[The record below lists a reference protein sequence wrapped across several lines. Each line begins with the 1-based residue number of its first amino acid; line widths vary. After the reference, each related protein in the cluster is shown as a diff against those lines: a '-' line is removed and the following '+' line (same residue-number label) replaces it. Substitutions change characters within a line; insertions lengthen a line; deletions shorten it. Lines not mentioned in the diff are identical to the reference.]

1 MTVGQLRLLQ
11 VSTLV
16 DTLDPRHAWMRA
28 KRPAFD
34 FDFLFS
40 SPWLDDTR
48 KLSEAGRG
56 GFAGVSAAWMPRPS
70 LQGRIHGVPREPT
83 PPGQAR
89 LLILLPPYATNQPT
103 ATRGCAV
110 GWNNLL
116 PERGMPPSRQR
127 AILTA
132 LIPASENAC
141 MTTIIAPRVHDIGG
155 LEVRRA
161 VPTLQ
166 ARSIGSFV
174 FVDQMGPALMH
185 PGTAIDVRPHPHIG
199 LATVTYLW
207 SGAIGHRDTLGSDQV
222 IRPGDVNWMTAGRG
236 IAHSERTPQPDRD
249 HDNPIHGMQTW
260 VALPKSHE
268 EIEPAFYH
276 HAAAT
281 LPEQRR
287 NGAWLRVIAGRAYG
301 EESPVKVFADTL
313 NVAIDLDPD
322 AEIDIDDGHRE
333 RALYILE
340 GEAQLDGVDIPAQ
353 HLVIPE
359 AGARG
364 RLRAKTPVKAMLFGG
379 EPLDGPRHLW
389 WNFVSSSKE
398 RIEQAKHDWEAGRF
412 GTIPGDDKEF
422 IPLPEH

>member
-1 MTVGQLRLLQ
+1 MLA
-11 VSTLV
+11 
-16 DTLDPRHAWMRA
+16 P
-28 KRPAFD
+28 
-34 FDFLFS
+34 
-40 SPWLDDTR
+40 
-48 KLSEAGRG
+48 
-56 GFAGVSAAWMPRPS
+56 
-70 LQGRIHGVPREPT
+70 
-83 PPGQAR
+83 
-89 LLILLPPYATNQPT
+89 
-103 ATRGCAV
+103 
-110 GWNNLL
+110 
-116 PERGMPPSRQR
+116 
-127 AILTA
+127 
-132 LIPASENAC
+132 LIPASENAR

-174 FVDQMGPALMH
+174 FVDQMGPAIMH

-236 IAHSERTPQPDRD
+236 IAHSERTPPPDRD

-322 AEIDIDDGHRE
+322 AEIDIDNGHRE

-340 GEAQLDGVDIPAQ
+340 GQAQLDGVDIPAQ

-359 AGARG
+359 AGAIG

-422 IPLPEH
+422 IPLPQY